1 MQLLNVYILFIKKIG
16 QNYTIAL
23 TVYSLGSN
31 STCDNILLHDTSG
44 NVMSSHD
51 ASQFKTDL
59 NTICS
64 VTIEIPEVVSIFT
77 IFYHAI
83 V

>member
-1 MQLLNVYILFIKKIG
+1 MFIFYLLKKIG

-23 TVYSLGSN
+23 TVYNLGSN
-31 STCDNILLHDTSG
+31 STCDNILLHHTSG

-59 NTICS
+59 DTICS
-64 VTIEIPEVVSIFT
+64 VTIGIPEVVSIFT
-77 IFYHAI
+77 IFYHSI

>member
-16 QNYTIAL
+16 QNCTISL
-23 TVYSLGSN
+23 TVYNLGSN
-31 STCDNILLHDTSG
+31 SICDNISLHDTSG
-44 NVMSSHD
+44 NVISSHD

-59 NTICS
+59 STICS
-64 VTIEIPEVVSIFT
+64 VTIGIPDVVSIFT

>member
-16 QNYTIAL
+16 QNCTIAL
-23 TVYSLGSN
+23 TVYNLGSN
-31 STCDNILLHDTSG
+31 STCNNISLHDTSG
-44 NVMSSHD
+44 NVISSHD

-59 NTICS
+59 STICS
-64 VTIEIPEVVSIFT
+64 VTIGIPDVVSIFT